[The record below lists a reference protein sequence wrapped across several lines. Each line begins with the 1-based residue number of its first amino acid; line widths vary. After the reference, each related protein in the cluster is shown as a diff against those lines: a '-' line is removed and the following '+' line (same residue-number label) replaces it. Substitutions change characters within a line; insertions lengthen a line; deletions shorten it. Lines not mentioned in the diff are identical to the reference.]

1 MRIAPIAMVLVV
13 LAVGAPG
20 SVSAGQQAP
29 PAAPPAGQPAASPA
43 GQPPAPGAPAAPTV
57 AAQPR
62 TFTAP
67 AGLLFNTVRADRAED
82 FEKAMGSLQAAL
94 AKSTDEKVR
103 AQAKGW
109 RVFKAAEAGPSGT
122 VLYVFVIDP
131 TVPGADY
138 GLGRILGA
146 AYPDQAQLREIW
158 KLYTGALTGSSLLNL
173 TPVQPPAPSQLPA
186 Q

>member
-1 MRIAPIAMVLVV
+1 MRIAPVAIVGVV

-20 SVSAGQQAP
+20 SLSAGQQAQ
-29 PAAPPAGQPAASPA
+29 PAAPPAGQP
-43 GQPPAPGAPAAPTV
+43 PAPAAPAAPT
-57 AAQPR
+57 AATQPR

-82 FEKAMGSLQAAL
+82 FEKAMASLQAAL

-173 TPVQPPAPSQLPA
+173 TPVEGAVSSKQ
-186 Q
+186 